1 MTQRVW
7 IIDDDQSIRLVL
19 SRALKKDQR
28 LVSRYATAD
37 EALDTLDRETPDVI
51 ITDLKMPG
59 RDGLELLKSV
69 REASPDI
76 PVIVITAFSDLDT
89 TVDAFSR
96 GAFEYLP
103 KPFDLESVCDAVDR
117 ALDSTIAPTA
127 RPSPA
132 SGGILGE
139 SPAMQHLF
147 RQIGKL
153 ASTRLNVLITGE
165 TGTGKELVARA
176 LHQHSPLREGPM
188 VAINTAA
195 IPRELLESELF
206 GHEQGAFTGAHRRSA
221 GRFRQADGGT
231 LFLDEIGDMP
241 AELQSRLLRVLAEG
255 EYYPVGGREL
265 VRVNVRIVA
274 ATHQDLARRV
284 QTGHFR
290 DDLFHRLNVVRIEV
304 PPLRDRDND
313 VVLLARHFLD
323 QESRD
328 VGLDPKQLSDEAAEL
343 LSRHDW
349 PGNVR
354 ELENLCRR
362 LTVMTVGTTVRARE
376 IQAVLDS
383 KSAIE
388 KEGQNW
394 SESLRGWADRILA
407 RRPGLVYKEASQI
420 LRRELINAA
429 LERTG
434 GSKVE
439 AAQLLGCG
447 RNTLTRWLKE
457 LGIDA

>member
-1 MTQRVW
+1 MQQVW
-7 IIDDDQSIRLVL
+7 VIDDDQSIRLVL
-19 SRALKKDQR
+19 SRALKKER
-28 LVSRYATAD
+28 RNVSRFGSAD
-37 EALDTLDRETPDVI
+37 EALQALESSRPDVI

-59 RDGLELLKSV
+59 RDGLDLLKTV
-69 REASPDI
+69 HQASPSI

-103 KPFDLESVCDAVDR
+103 KPFDLDSVCDAVDR
-117 ALDSTIAPTA
+117 ALELESSPVEDS
-127 RPSPA
+127 RPA
-132 SGGILGE
+132 TGGIIGE
-139 SPAMQHLF
+139 SPVMQQLF

-153 ASTRLNVLITGE
+153 ASTRLNVLVTGE

-195 IPRELLESELF
+195 IPSELLESELF
-206 GHEQGAFTGAHRRSA
+206 GHEQGAFTGAHRSSA
-221 GRFRQADGGT
+221 GRFRQANGGT

-265 VRVNVRIVA
+265 VHVDVRVIA

-284 QTGHFR
+284 RSGHFR

-304 PPLRDRDND
+304 PALRERGKD
-313 VVLLARHFLD
+313 VILLARHFLN
-323 QESRD
+323 QESLD
-328 VGLDPKQLSDEAAEL
+328 VGLDPKRLSDEAAQL
-343 LSRHDW
+343 LLQHDW

-362 LTVMTVGTTVRARE
+362 LTVMTVGTTVKARE
-376 IQAVLDS
+376 IQAVLDA
-383 KSAIE
+383 KSAAPDGDE
-388 KEGQNW
+388 DW
-394 SESLRGWADRILA
+394 SSPLRRWADHTLA
-407 RRPGLVYKEASQI
+407 RRPGLVYKESSQI
-420 LRRELINAA
+420 LRRELIHAA
-429 LERTG
+429 LDRTG

-457 LGIDA
+457 LGIDL